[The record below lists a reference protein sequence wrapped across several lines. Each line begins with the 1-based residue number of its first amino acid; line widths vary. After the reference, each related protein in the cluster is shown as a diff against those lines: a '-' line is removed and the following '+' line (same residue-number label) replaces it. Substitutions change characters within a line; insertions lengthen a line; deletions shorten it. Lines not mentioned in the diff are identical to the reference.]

1 MNAKLGVL
9 LSMQQFQVMNKK
21 RMPTA
26 GLEPTQILVK
36 HIYNLVEKLQL
47 RPPIGRGLKHQFVTD
62 PVSYTKQLLL
72 VTFFDTTA
80 GIGNSK
86 VGC

>member
-36 HIYNLVEKLQL
+36 HICKNWSKNYKCALLSGEDRNTNVPEIQF
-47 RPPIGRGLKHQFVTD
+47 PIEE
-62 PVSYTKQLLL
+62 
-72 VTFFDTTA
+72 
-80 GIGNSK
+80 I
-86 VGC
+86 

>member
-21 RMPTA
+21 RMTTT

-47 RPPIGRGLKHQFVTD
+47 RPPIGRGLKHQYAPD
-62 PVSYTKQLLL
+62 PVSYSRES
-72 VTFFDTTA
+72 D
-80 GIGNSK
+80 IES
-86 VGC
+86 